1 MLARVRAQLDLPI
14 DLGGGRTA
22 KVGASLGVSFG
33 GTDTD
38 IDTLIRR
45 ADLAM
50 YTAKR
55 NGRGTTVYYE
65 PSLETAPEPA
75 TPDITLSR

>member
-1 MLARVRAQLDLPI
+1 V

-22 KVGASLGVSFG
+22 KVGASIGVAFS
-33 GTDTD
+33 DASTD

-55 NGRGTTVYYE
+55 NGKGSSVFYE
-65 PSLETAPEPA
+65 PALEPQPTVEGAIA
-75 TPDITLSR
+75 